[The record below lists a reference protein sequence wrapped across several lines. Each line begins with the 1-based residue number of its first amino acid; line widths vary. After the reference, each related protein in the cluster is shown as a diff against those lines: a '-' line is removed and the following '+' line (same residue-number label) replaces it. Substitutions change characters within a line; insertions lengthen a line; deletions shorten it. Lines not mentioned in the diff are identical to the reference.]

1 MKTILVTGASGFLGP
16 AVVNTF
22 LQKNYQVIAIVHNE
36 KNKSQIPSHPHL
48 QTEVVDLKNEEE
60 VTTLIARLIAQ
71 FKVIDGAL
79 LLAGGYAGGSID
91 ATSIQDIQQQVSLN
105 FETAYTVVKIVY
117 PHFIKNK
124 NGRIVLVG
132 SQAPLVPKKAK
143 SMIAYTLSKSL
154 LFQLA
159 QILNEDAK
167 GTNVVTTV
175 VVPSTIDTKANRDAM
190 PGADFSKWV
199 KPEQMAEIIEYAV
212 SDKADV
218 LREPVL
224 KLYNGEG

>member
-1 MKTILVTGASGFLGP
+1 MKTILITGAGGFLGQ

-22 LQKNYQVIAIVHNE
+22 LEKNYQVIAIVHNE
-36 KNKSQIPSHPHL
+36 KSKSRMASHPHL
-48 QTEVVDLKNEEE
+48 QAEVADLKNEEE
-60 VTTLIARLIAQ
+60 VATLLTRLITR

-79 LLAGGYAGGSID
+79 LLAGGYASGIID
-91 ATSIQDIQQQVSLN
+91 STSIHDIQQQISLN
-105 FETAYTVVKIVY
+105 FETAYAVVRIVY

-132 SQAPLVPKKAK
+132 SQAPLMPKKAK
-143 SMIAYTLSKSL
+143 SMIAYALSKSL

-167 GTNVVTTV
+167 GTSVVTTV
-175 VVPSTIDTKANRDAM
+175 IVPGTIDTKANRDAM
-190 PGADFSKWV
+190 PDADFSKWV
-199 KPEQMAEIIEYAV
+199 KPEQMAEIIEYTV

-224 KLYNGEG
+224 KLYNGAD